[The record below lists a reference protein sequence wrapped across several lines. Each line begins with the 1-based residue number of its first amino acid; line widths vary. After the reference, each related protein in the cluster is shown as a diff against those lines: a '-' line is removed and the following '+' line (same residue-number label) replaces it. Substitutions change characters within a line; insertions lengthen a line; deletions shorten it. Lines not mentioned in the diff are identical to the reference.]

1 MSDTTLRPTAERP
14 LERALQQSTL
24 GVVFVWLIF
33 IMLKTNGL
41 ADIGSVFGDTD
52 DAMRLSQI
60 RDLLAGQGWY
70 DLRHYRLDPP
80 TPVVMHWTRLVDLPV
95 AVLMLLFG
103 TVVPFGLAEKLALTL
118 WPTLLVLPLMFASQ
132 SIACRLGNRYAGLAA
147 VFLTA
152 TCLAMIWQFRP
163 GRIDHHGLQM
173 LLTLCMMVGLFRADR
188 AGAAWAGVAA
198 AVALGVGIEA
208 VPYIALVGLGYA
220 VIWVAG
226 QDRIGALRAF
236 GSALAGVS
244 LVCAGLLIEPSRWLV
259 GACDMLSANFLA
271 LTVVGGGGVALATLS
286 RWVDE
291 SAGRRA
297 VALAIA
303 GAAAL
308 GLFVLAE
315 PACLRGPNH
324 FDPRLWPIWQDH
336 IHETQSV
343 FAMGR
348 NEIAL
353 ALSYTAVPIAGL
365 VAWGVLMADPA
376 TRRSAPAWVFLVSFL
391 LAFALGC
398 TQIRVIVYANML
410 AVPAIAAAIARIA
423 VSNAAKGGSKLVV
436 VLAGMLLTSGST
448 MAVTLH
454 MLLEK
459 QEEVADKQAAEKPA
473 ASVTVS
479 EREPCMTL
487 ANYAAFAGAP
497 AGLVAGLIDLGPFV
511 LLATRHTVLSAPYHR
526 YESGILTADAIMR
539 APPAQAEALAR
550 QRGVNYVAYCTSSP
564 GLRLYREAAQDGL
577 AVRLLNGDVPA
588 WLEALP
594 GTGPIRAYKVRSAS

>member
-1 MSDTTLRPTAERP
+1 MSDTTLRPPVERP
-14 LERALQQSTL
+14 LDRALQQSTL
-24 GVVFVWLIF
+24 GVVIVWLMF
-33 IMLKTNGL
+33 MMLKLNGL

-70 DLRHYRLDPP
+70 DLRHHRLDPQ

-95 AVLMLLFG
+95 AALMLLFG
-103 TVVPFGLAEKLALTL
+103 TVVPFGLAEKLALIL
-118 WPTLLVLPLMFASQ
+118 WPTLLVLPLMFAAQ

-147 VFLTA
+147 AFLTA
-152 TCLAMIWQFRP
+152 TCLGMIWQYRP

-173 LLTLCMMVGLFRADR
+173 LLTLCMMAGVVRADR

-208 VPYIALVGLGYA
+208 VPYIALAGLGYA
-220 VIWVAG
+220 TLWVAG
-226 QDRIGALRAF
+226 QDRTGALRAF
-236 GSALAGVS
+236 GATLAGVS
-244 LVCAGLLIEPSRWLV
+244 LLCAGLLIAPSRWLV

-286 RWVDE
+286 RWIE
-291 SAGRRA
+291 GSAGRRA
-297 VALAIA
+297 GALAVA

-336 IHETQSV
+336 INETQSII
-343 FAMGR
+343 AIAR
-348 NEIAL
+348 NDIAA
-353 ALSYTAVPIAGL
+353 ALSFAAVPIAGL
-365 VAWGVLMADPA
+365 VAWAVLLADRS
-376 TRRSAPAWVFLVSFL
+376 TRRSMPAWVLLGCLL
-391 LAFALGC
+391 LAFAIGC
-398 TQIRVIVYANML
+398 TQIRVIVYANL
-410 AVPAIAAAIARIA
+410 FAVPAIAAAIARIA
-423 VSNAAKGGSKLVV
+423 LMNAEKGGSKLVV
-436 VLAGMLLTSGST
+436 MVAGMLVTSGAT
-448 MAVTLH
+448 LAVTIH
-454 MLLEK
+454 LLTPDR
-459 QEEVADKQAAEKPA
+459 EEVADKPS
-473 ASVTVS
+473 ASVTVA
-479 EREPCMTL
+479 ERLPCMTL

-497 AGLVAGLIDLGPFV
+497 AGLVAGTIDVGPFL
-511 LLATRHTVLSAPYHR
+511 LLATPHTILSAPYHR
-526 YESGILTADAIMR
+526 YERGIIAADSIMR
-539 APPAQAEALAR
+539 APPTQAEALVR

-564 GLRLYREAAQDGL
+564 GLRLLRETAADGL

>member
-1 MSDTTLRPTAERP
+1 MSDTILHPPVERP
-14 LERALQQSTL
+14 LERVLQKSLL
-24 GVVFVWLIF
+24 GVVIVWLVF
-33 IMLKTNGL
+33 LMLKLNALDG
-41 ADIGSVFGDTD
+41 IGNVFGDTD

-95 AVLMLLFG
+95 ATLMLLFG
-103 TVVPFGLAEKLALTL
+103 LVMPFVLAEKLALTL
-118 WPTLLVLPLMFASQ
+118 WPTLLVLPLMIASQ

-147 VFLTA
+147 AFLTA
-152 TCLAMIWQFRP
+152 TCLAMIWQYRT

-173 LLTLCMMVGLFRADR
+173 LLTLCMMAGVFRADR
-188 AGAAWAGVAA
+188 AGAAWAGVSAA
-198 AVALGVGIEA
+198 AALGVGIEA
-208 VPYIALVGLGYA
+208 VPYIAVVGIAYALVW
-220 VIWVAG
+220 IAG
-226 QDRIGALRAF
+226 SDRLGALRAF
-236 GSALAGVS
+236 GAALAGTS
-244 LVCAGLLIEPSRWLV
+244 LVCAAVLIEPSRWLL

-271 LTVVGGGGVALATLS
+271 LTVAGGGVVALAASS
-286 RWVDE
+286 RWVNE
-291 SAGRRA
+291 LAVRRT
-297 VALAIA
+297 VALGAV

-308 GLFVLAE
+308 GLFMLAE
-315 PACLRGPNH
+315 PACLRGPYSG
-324 FDPRLWPIWQDH
+324 DPRLWPIWMDH
-336 IHETQSV
+336 IHESQSV

-353 ALSYTAVPIAGL
+353 ALSNTAVPIAGL

-376 TRRSAPAWVFLVSFL
+376 TRRSAPAWVLLVSFL

-448 MAVTLH
+448 MAVTIY

-473 ASVTVS
+473 SSVTVA

-487 ANYAAFAGAP
+487 GNYAALAGAP

-511 LLATRHTVLSAPYHR
+511 LLATHHTVLSAPYHR

-539 APPAQAEALAR
+539 APPAQAEALVR

-564 GLRLYREAAQDGL
+564 GFRLYRETAQDGL